1 MGHYYADMMCDTCS
15 NIRCTC
21 PPKPDT
27 DHKRWMVHPQSLVVM
42 RVSEFDA
49 EASKNKNGWTPVL
62 FRMGSKAF
70 DKKEDAI
77 AHEKELRAKLIASLY
92 ENLEATKARIKEL
105 ER

>member
-1 MGHYYADMMCDTCS
+1 
-15 NIRCTC
+15 
-21 PPKPDT
+21 
-27 DHKRWMVHPQSLVVM
+27 
-42 RVSEFDA
+42 
-49 EASKNKNGWTPVL
+49 
-62 FRMGSKAF
+62 MGSKAF